1 MDNINKFKINGVV
14 VDCEKQ
20 DLKSTNGNY
29 FTIKKIKVEQENN
42 NGRYIKRDVFE
53 IQMDFEKDGIAEGD
67 VVEITGSV
75 KTNPSKDGTKWFISL
90 VGTKC
95 NVMHRPNTKYQ
106 VYNNN
111 QRSEQNPCLNN
122 EDNEDCPF

>member
-14 VDCEKQ
+14 VGCEKQ
-20 DLKSTNGNY
+20 GFKSNNGNC
-29 FTIKKIKVEQENN
+29 FTVKKIKVEQEEA
-42 NGRYIKRDVFE
+42 NGRYAKTSVFE

-67 VVEITGSV
+67 TVEITGSV
-75 KTNPSKDGTKWFISL
+75 KSNPSKDGTRWFISL

-95 NVMHRPNTKYQ
+95 NVIHRPNVKYQ

-111 QRSEQNPCLNN
+111 EQPEPNPCLG
-122 EDNEDCPF
+122 EGEDCPF

>member
-14 VDCEKQ
+14 VGCEKL
-20 DLKSTNGNY
+20 DFISNNGNS
-29 FTIKKIKVEQENN
+29 FTVKKIKVEQEES
-42 NGRYIKRDVFE
+42 NGRYVKTSVFE
-53 IQMDFEKDGIAEGD
+53 IQTDFEKDGIAEGD
-67 VVEITGSV
+67 TVEITGSV
-75 KTNPSKDGTKWFISL
+75 KSNPSKDGTRWFISL

-95 NVMHRPNTKYQ
+95 NVICRPKTKYQ

-111 QRSEQNPCLNN
+111 EQPEQNPCLNN